1 MLNRKM
7 VSNAKNITAF
17 KRIQRE
23 LLRMGLNIEFVER
36 CTSMEAILSALES
49 NSDMPIQVAG
59 NNIICGDV
67 TVCISKNRVKVLDN
81 LNLKQTMAL
90 EQDGTIVM
98 SSKDEDVFV
107 DAFGAVTEVR
117 SQDDTFNAKRI
128 MLDTG
133 MPYVQAGVSAL
144 TYHIDDGNPEFISSA
159 ISTYYNHEQ
168 NMARYPRLG
177 PWYMS
182 RWGKDFNMANLE
194 AQVLEEVLED
204 EEYRKQLAIDGY
216 DEGM

>member
-7 VSNAKNITAF
+7 VSNAQDINSF
-17 KRIQRE
+17 KRVQRE

-49 NSDMPIQVAG
+49 NRDMPIMVAG

-67 TVCISKNRVKVLDN
+67 TVTIAKDRVKVLDN
-81 LNLKQTMAL
+81 LNLKQVMSL
-90 EQDGTIVM
+90 QQDGTIVM
-98 SSKDEDVFV
+98 SSKDEDVIV

-117 SQDDTFNAKRI
+117 SADDTFNAKRI
-128 MLDTG
+128 KLDTG
-133 MPYVQAGVSAL
+133 MPYVQAGVTAL

-177 PWYMS
+177 PWYKS
-182 RWGKDFNMANLE
+182 RWGKDFNKETLD

-204 EEYRKQLAIDGY
+204 EEYRNSLAADGY

>member
-7 VSNAKNITAF
+7 VSNVKDINSF
-17 KRIQRE
+17 KRVQRE

-36 CTSMEAILSALES
+36 CTTMEAILAALES
-49 NSDMPIQVAG
+49 NSDMPILVAG

-67 TVCISKNRVKVLDN
+67 TVSIAKNRVKVLDN

-98 SSKDEDVFV
+98 SSKDEDIFV
-107 DAFGAVTEVR
+107 DAFGAVTEIR
-117 SQDDTFNAKRI
+117 SQDETFNAKRI

-133 MPYVQAGVSAL
+133 MPYIQAGVTAL
-144 TYHIDDGNPEFISSA
+144 NYHIDDGNPEFISSA

-177 PWYMS
+177 PWYKS
-182 RWGKDFNMANLE
+182 RWGKDFDKETLDN
-194 AQVLEEVLED
+194 QVLEEVLDD
-204 EEYRKQLAIDGY
+204 EEYRRSLAADGY